1 MPGART
7 PWFTRAPGI
16 SDQGSRRGRHMSKV
30 KRLTVW
36 LVSMLLILAVIGLYA
51 RHGTQSAMLRI
62 IDRPSTVDTTT

>member
-1 MPGART
+1 
-7 PWFTRAPGI
+7 
-16 SDQGSRRGRHMSKV
+16 MSKV